1 METKS
6 DFDFV
11 KQVVEMV
18 MGYGIFDNN
27 RKRRVVETRM
37 MFGLLM
43 VELNYPLTQ
52 IGEFMDKY
60 HTKVIHY
67 KRTMRGLLDTDN
79 EMLRRYLKC
88 KEIIISEKQ
97 PVNLLSDEDFKVRS
111 IRLQNQVDVLRIEKQ
126 LLQEE
131 ISVLESKIELME
143 DKRLTKIF
151 ELIKDNTPIG
161 NELIVERK
169 TRKMFDD

>member
-52 IGEFMDKY
+52 IGEFMDKD
-60 HTKVIHY
+60 HTTVIHY

-79 EMLRRYLKC
+79 EMLRRYL
-88 KEIIISEKQ
+88 
-97 PVNLLSDEDFKVRS
+97 
-111 IRLQNQVDVLRIEKQ
+111 
-126 LLQEE
+126 
-131 ISVLESKIELME
+131 
-143 DKRLTKIF
+143 
-151 ELIKDNTPIG
+151 
-161 NELIVERK
+161 
-169 TRKMFDD
+169 